1 MIEKEDLVI
10 IDLFQGSAGKV
21 LYMNNNRITPNELI
35 GMTSTICSIKVP
47 REFLISRLKILLK
60 ELED

>member
-1 MIEKEDLVI
+1 MTDKEDLVI
-10 IDLFQGSAGKV
+10 IDLFQGSVGKV
-21 LYMNNNRITPNELI
+21 LYMNNNRITPNELS
-35 GMTSTICSIKVP
+35 GKMSTICSIKVP

>member
-1 MIEKEDLVI
+1 MTDKEDLVI

-21 LYMNNNRITPNELI
+21 LYMNNNRITPNELSGKMSI
-35 GMTSTICSIKVP
+35 ICSIKVP

>member
-1 MIEKEDLVI
+1 MTDKEDLGI

-21 LYMNNNRITPNELI
+21 LYMNNNRITPPELS
-35 GMTSTICSIKVP
+35 GKMSTICSIKLP
-47 REFLISRLKILLK
+47 RELLLSSIKTLLK

>member
-1 MIEKEDLVI
+1 MTDKEDLVI

-47 REFLISRLKILLK
+47 MEFLISRLKILLK